1 MLFSGYH
8 KLPDPKI
15 DWETTADTFVQAMAD
30 SIPRNTFERILRIL
44 YLCDNEQ
51 LDK

>member
-8 KLPDPKI
+8 KLLDRKI
-15 DWETTADTFVQAMAD
+15 DWETTPDTFVQAMAD
-30 SIPRNTFERILRIL
+30 SIPRNTFEGSLRIL
-44 YLCDNEQ
+44 YPCDNEQ